1 MNSKIAILSDPHFH
15 NYKQHSSLIGGVNSR
30 LLDISKA
37 VEEAF
42 HKAADLGCKHMM
54 IPGDVFHV
62 RGTIKTGVLNHVMNL
77 FDIQTGWHGM
87 EVLMIPGNH
96 DMEDYSGGPHA
107 LEPFGFI
114 KGCTIAMSEGAMFA
128 DRLVVAIPYQ
138 PTTALFESEYE
149 RLDAHKA
156 DLVMIHQGIDE
167 ARPTLNMPETGISA
181 SQFKQ
186 TVVAGHYHLPK
197 LMGKVLSVG
206 APIQHSFGDEGQDRG
221 FWVLDGD
228 EFEFHKL
235 TYPEFLTISI
245 DKIRDVDISN
255 KIVKIKM
262 DDERQ
267 LDDIKSLLT
276 DTYSYCVEV
285 EKKFVSRHEE
295 QIKISSPIE
304 MLSQYIRV
312 TGKYQNQEAIIKMA
326 EEIL

>member
-1 MNSKIAILSDPHFH
+1 MKSKIAILSDPHFH

-42 HKAADLGCKHMM
+42 RMASDLGCKHML
-54 IPGDVFHV
+54 IPGDIFHV
-62 RGTIKTGVLNHVMNL
+62 RGTIKTGVLSHVLKL
-77 FDIQTGWHGM
+77 FNGPIAWYGM
-87 EVLMIPGNH
+87 EILMIPGNH
-96 DMEDYSGGPHA
+96 DMEDFNGGPHA
-107 LEPFGFI
+107 LEPLSFI
-114 KGCTIAMSEGAMFA
+114 SGCYIGNGAGGSFA

-181 SQFKQ
+181 AQFKQ

-197 LMGKVLSVG
+197 LMGNVLSVG

-235 TYPEFLTISI
+235 TYPEFLTIPI

-262 DDERQ
+262 NDERQ